1 LLSEDTHAWLADSE
15 ITVFRRRETGALN
28 PETWTRDITGDESET
43 VDAIRDDDLPEIS
56 GDLRTRVRR
65 WRVLVADLP
74 FVPSQHGQVRDTADN
89 TFWKITRVVRVMDG
103 REYDILTE
111 RID

>member
-1 LLSEDTHAWLADSE
+1 MSEDTHAWLADSE
-15 ITVFRRRETGALN
+15 ITVFRRRLIGPRDPDTG
-28 PETWTRDITGDESET
+28 TRDITGDESET
-43 VDAIRDDDLPEIS
+43 VDAIRDDDLPEMS

-65 WRVLVADLP
+65 WRVVAADLP
-74 FVPSQHGQVRDTADN
+74 FVPAQQGQVRDTGDN

-103 REYDILTE
+103 REYDILAE